1 MFVSFMYDYHNTT
14 SYIISS
20 YASYYLK
27 RERECV
33 HILIYLNASYFLV
46 FSQFFFFLYFLTF
59 ILIFFDD
66 DGVDDRKY
74 HAYSNF
80 CFNICNG
87 MTVCISKYQDQTVY
101 TIFDTGAFYAILPQF
116 SSPTIAHLISL

>member
-1 MFVSFMYDYHNTT
+1 MLLY
-14 SYIISS
+14 
-20 YASYYLK
+20 
-27 RERECV
+27 
-33 HILIYLNASYFLV
+33 ILIFMMRRSYFLV
-46 FSQFFFFLYFLTF
+46 FSIFLLLYFLTF

-101 TIFDTGAFYAILPQF
+101 TIFDTRAFYAILPQF
-116 SSPTIAHLISL
+116 SSQR

>member
-1 MFVSFMYDYHNTT
+1 MWLFVSFMYDYHHTT
-14 SYIISS
+14 SYIIS

-27 RERECV
+27 RERECP
-33 HILIYLNASYFLV
+33 HINLFKMRVVFFSVLSIFLL
-46 FSQFFFFLYFLTF
+46 LYFLTF

-87 MTVCISKYQDQTVY
+87 MTVCISNKYQDQKTVY
-101 TIFDTGAFYAILPQF
+101 TIFDTRAFYAILPQF
-116 SSPTIAHLISL
+116 SSQR

>member
-1 MFVSFMYDYHNTT
+1 MWLFVSFMYDYHHTT
-14 SYIISS
+14 SYDIYYIIR
-20 YASYYLK
+20 LVLFK
-27 RERECV
+27 ERESV
-33 HILIYLNASYFLV
+33 HILICLKICVSYFLV
-46 FSQFFFFLYFLTF
+46 FSIFLLLYFLTF

-101 TIFDTGAFYAILPQF
+101 TIFDTRAFYAILPQF
-116 SSPTIAHLISL
+116 SSQR